1 MRVTHQ
7 VVSDGPFPRI
17 VQQEFQVKNGGA
29 RFGLERLSRLTW
41 TSCQCGIVERSR
53 MLPTHRANLR

>member
-7 VVSDGPFPRI
+7 VFSDGPFPRI

-29 RFGLERLSRLTW
+29 RFGLERLGRLTR
-41 TSCQCGIVERSR
+41 TSCQRGIVERSR